1 MFWIVFYAFHV
12 HFLMSQLY
20 HPQQLDSMT
29 TVLIQMKLILSLIIT
44 GNGGQIQ
51 VYGILNFYF

>member
-44 GNGGQIQ
+44 GKGAQTQ